1 VFTVSECPVIRAFHG
16 GGTVDSAGQYPSVVP
31 FPSATFAVWGSAWLH
46 GAAAPDD
53 VLDALAVWAEMH
65 EVVADDDGTAT
76 ALELPAK
83 DERAAQVA
91 GLLAALRK
99 SGATTARLVIPVAG
113 DVRGLGGSVTLAA
126 EAVRVGQA
134 VAFPEAGFA
143 VVPENV
149 ADGVIRWTVFDLP
162 TTTPAE
168 HTPLGEADHN
178 LSTAMRE
185 AAGTLA
191 SLDLASNRPGV
202 RHEIKERVA
211 QTARARWPIG
221 MPQKA
226 LRVLQRAS
234 EVSAIL
240 EVAAEDEG
248 GALSSSAALRRAE
261 ALRPLTDAV
270 RLARCAAVDEAVRV
284 LSDHAGRH

>member
-1 VFTVSECPVIRAFHG
+1 
-16 GGTVDSAGQYPSVVP
+16 
-31 FPSATFAVWGSAWLH
+31 LH
-46 GAAAPDD
+46 GVAAPDD
-53 VLDALAVWAEMH
+53 ALDALAVWSEMH

-76 ALELPAK
+76 ALELPAR
-83 DERAAQVA
+83 DERAGQIA

-99 SGATTARLVIPVAG
+99 AGATTARLVIPVPG
-113 DVRGLGGSVTLAA
+113 DVRGLGGSTRLAS
-126 EAVRVGQA
+126 EALRVGQA
-134 VAFPEAGFA
+134 VVLADAGIGIVPEA
-143 VVPENV
+143 V

-162 TTTPAE
+162 ATRPAE
-168 HTPLGEADHN
+168 HTPLNEADHN

-191 SLDLASNRPGV
+191 SLDLASSRPGV
-202 RHEIKERVA
+202 RLEIKERA
-211 QTARARWPIG
+211 AASARARWPIG

-240 EVAAEDEG
+240 EVAAEDDPG
-248 GALSSSAALRRAE
+248 GALSSSAALRRSE
-261 ALRPLTDAV
+261 ALRPLADAV
-270 RLARCAAVDEAVRV
+270 RLARCAAIDEAVRA

>member
-1 VFTVSECPVIRAFHG
+1 VDIRA
-16 GGTVDSAGQYPSVVP
+16 QYPCRVP

-46 GAAAPDD
+46 GVAAPDD

-76 ALELPAK
+76 ALELPAR
-83 DERAAQVA
+83 DERAGQLA

-99 SGATTARLVIPVAG
+99 AAATTARIVIPVPG
-113 DVRGLGGSVTLAA
+113 DVRGLGGSTKLAA

-134 VAFPEAGFA
+134 VVLPEAGVA
-143 VVPENV
+143 IVPENV

-162 TTTPAE
+162 ASAPGE
-168 HTPLGEADHN
+168 HTPLSEADHN

-191 SLDLASNRPGV
+191 SLDLTSNRPGV

-211 QTARARWPIG
+211 QSARARWPVG

-226 LRVLQRAS
+226 LRVLQRAA

-240 EVAAEDEG
+240 EVAAEDDPG
-248 GALSSSAALRRAE
+248 GALSSSAALRRSE
-261 ALRPLTDAV
+261 ALRPLGDAV

-284 LSDHAGRH
+284 LSDHADRH